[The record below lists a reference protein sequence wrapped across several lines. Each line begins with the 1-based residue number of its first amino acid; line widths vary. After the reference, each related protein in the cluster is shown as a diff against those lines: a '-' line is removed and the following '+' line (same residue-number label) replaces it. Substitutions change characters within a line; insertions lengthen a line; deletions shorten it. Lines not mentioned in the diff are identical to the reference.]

1 MTRQAWPIGWQ
12 IGLVIV
18 LHPLFLPNF
27 LVLSFCLCV
36 YITCNLIAQGWRY
49 AVEFVAAIPNI
60 RTGRRHLLCRRGVL
74 RTTACGAV
82 VLTQRLLRFPISVRP
97 NCCPFT
103 VRLAVLAIINNTHRE
118 PSNNPTP
125 LQQTTMRILHKPSG
139 DIIMFYNIQN
149 LPDHGVRTFKVS
161 RGLCL
166 GSSPG
171 IVGTRRACP
180 DTDLH
185 GEVKH

>member
-1 MTRQAWPIGWQ
+1 MTPEAWPIGWQ

-27 LVLSFCLCV
+27 LELSFCLCV
-36 YITCNLIAQGWRY
+36 YIACNLITQGWWY
-49 AVEFVAAIPNI
+49 AVEFVATIPNI

-125 LQQTTMRILHKPSG
+125 RQQTTMRILYKPRRA
-139 DIIMFYNIQN
+139 IITIYNSQN
-149 LPDHGVRTFKVS
+149 LSDQSV
-161 RGLCL
+161 
-166 GSSPG
+166 
-171 IVGTRRACP
+171 
-180 DTDLH
+180 
-185 GEVKH
+185 